1 LYALQTNKKRKGEY
15 KMRISDKLIE
25 FAGQENLGVYEM
37 AADYYNHY
45 LAEHEKDS
53 TREYSTKYS
62 FSEKEDKLNA
72 ALRKEI
78 MRVAGIQNVDAF
90 PVATWGSHP
99 VLNWAMF
106 AVVNNIVDMIFPN
119 TIPANISAFSEIR
132 NMDWGDSY
140 VFDIKP
146 RDLFVVSKSS
156 RLGKRTTEMQKQYM
170 GQVAVLPTAHELTVG
185 VSLIKVLQGKESL
198 ADYIARVNRS
208 FEYEL
213 TIDIYNAFA
222 TAMDNIQSGS
232 PLNLKMTGFSET
244 EFIRIAQSVQAWNGG
259 APVVAMGT
267 LQALSAVV
275 PSAADTH
282 WRYEL
287 DSEYAR
293 IGYIRNFKGVDLMV
307 MPQVADWKNPFGL
320 KLNDKRIYF
329 LSPSSQKIVK
339 VVLEGTTMTITDS
352 PFDRQNLL
360 QKASTL
366 KSWGTAAITN
376 AVAGEIVLS

>member
-1 LYALQTNKKRKGEY
+1 
-15 KMRISDKLIE
+15 MRISDKLIE

-37 AADYYNHY
+37 AADYFNHY

-53 TREYSTKYS
+53 SREYSTKYS

-146 RDLFVVSKSS
+146 RDLFIVSKSS

-275 PSAADTH
+275 PSAADAH

>member
-1 LYALQTNKKRKGEY
+1 LQTNKKRKGEY
-15 KMRISDKLIE
+15 KMRISDKLVE

-156 RLGKRTTEMQKQYM
+156 RLGKRTTEMQKQYS

-213 TIDIYNAFA
+213 TIDIYNTFA

-275 PSAADTH
+275 PSSADAH

>member
-1 LYALQTNKKRKGEY
+1 
-15 KMRISDKLIE
+15 MRISDKLVE

-146 RDLFVVSKSS
+146 RDLFIVSKSS

-213 TIDIYNAFA
+213 TIDIYNTFA

>member
-1 LYALQTNKKRKGEY
+1 
-15 KMRISDKLIE
+15 MRISDKLVE

-37 AADYYNHY
+37 AADYFNHY

-53 TREYSTKYS
+53 SREYSTKYS

-156 RLGKRTTEMQKQYM
+156 RLGKRTTEMQKQYS

-213 TIDIYNAFA
+213 TIDIYNTFA

-275 PSAADTH
+275 PSASDTH

-376 AVAGEIVLS
+376 AVAGEIDLS

>member
-1 LYALQTNKKRKGEY
+1 LQTNKKRKGEY

-37 AADYYNHY
+37 AADYFNHY

-53 TREYSTKYS
+53 SREYSTKYS

-119 TIPANISAFSEIR
+119 TIPTNISAFSEIR

-156 RLGKRTTEMQKQYM
+156 RLGKRTTEMQKQYS

-198 ADYIARVNRS
+198 ADYISRVNRS

-213 TIDIYNAFA
+213 TIDIYNTFA

-376 AVAGEIVLS
+376 AVAGEIALS

>member
-1 LYALQTNKKRKGEY
+1 LQTNKKRKGEY
-15 KMRISDKLIE
+15 KMRISDKLVE

-156 RLGKRTTEMQKQYM
+156 RLGKRTTEMQKQYS

-213 TIDIYNAFA
+213 TIDIYNTFA